1 LSQDRLIILGIDAL
15 DWNYVERRRSELPPL
30 ASWPVVSPLASIFPP
45 DSIPAWTTI
54 FTGRGPGDHGY
65 LDSIDYLDGDTP
77 EKAAT
82 TAASAL
88 PHNTFWDAASERGMK
103 VCVVNPFLAYPAW
116 DVNGVMIAGPV
127 FVDGTASITGI
138 NPDDLPPLPQLGG
151 IVTFPTRKTV
161 GPFVERTL
169 RVTREQA
176 DFGLQVLQQTQ
187 PDLFFMNILTVD
199 RIKHFLWRFTDPG
212 DPTYPGPNPN
222 DRAIDRMYDLI
233 SAIVGDFAEL
243 GDVVVLSDHGHGRRC
258 TRMVYVDEA
267 LRRAGLVHAPGGR
280 SRRLSR
286 AYLIERA
293 KKLTLRTAY
302 ELAKEDEIY
311 RLGRQLPAR
320 KSLKYSSFSSDADK
334 SIARLSRTFGRNAHS
349 GVELNVDTPANRQRI
364 IEVLDDIRDPRTG
377 EPVMQWIKE
386 REAVV
391 AGANMEKY
399 PAVLFKL
406 KGDYGVDFG
415 LYGGLFGP
423 DVNHRRISGGH
434 RPIGVFGSSLPV
446 NPPASIEQ
454 FHSFVIGL
462 LDRYASSARQ

>member
-1 LSQDRLIILGIDAL
+1 LSEDRLIILGIDAL
-15 DWNYVERRRSELPPL
+15 DWNYVERRRSELPGL

-54 FTGRGPGDHGY
+54 FTGRGPGDHGC
-65 LDSIDYLDGDTP
+65 LDSIDYLDNNTP

-82 TAASAL
+82 AAASAL
-88 PHNTFWDAASERGMK
+88 PHNTFWDTASERGMK

-138 NPDDLPPLPQLGG
+138 DPEELPPLPQLGG

-161 GPFVERTL
+161 GPFVEQTL
-169 RVTREQA
+169 RDTREQA
-176 DFGLQVLQQTQ
+176 DFGRQVLQQTQ
-187 PDLFFMNILTVD
+187 PDVFFMNILTVD
-199 RIKHFLWRFTDPG
+199 RIKHFLWRYTDPE

-222 DRAIDRMYDLI
+222 DRAIDRMYDLV
-233 SAIVGDFAEL
+233 SAIVGEFSEL
-243 GDVVVLSDHGHGRRC
+243 GDVVVLSDHGHARRC

-267 LRRAGLVHAPGGR
+267 LRRAGLIHAPGGR
-280 SRRLSR
+280 TRRLSK

-302 ELAKEDEIY
+302 ELAKEEEIY
-311 RLGRQLPAR
+311 RLGRRLPAR
-320 KSLKYSSFSSDADK
+320 KSLKYSSFSSNADK

-349 GVELNVDTPANRQRI
+349 GVELNADTSENRQRVV
-364 IEVLDDIRDPRTG
+364 EVMREIRDPTTG
-377 EPVMQWIKE
+377 GPVVEWIKE
-386 REAVV
+386 REEVV
-391 AGANMEKY
+391 AGASIEAY

-406 KGDYGVDFG
+406 KGGYGVDFG
-415 LYGGLFGP
+415 LYGGLFAP

-434 RPIGVFGSSLPV
+434 RPIGVFGSSMPV
-446 NPPASIEQ
+446 DPPASIEQ
-454 FHSFVIGL
+454 FHEFVVGL
-462 LDRYASSARQ
+462 LHRYASTARQ